1 MEIKKNDF
9 LSFIVA
15 SALNIGLILIL
26 PSLQPEDVGDKKL
39 KVGLVALEK
48 EKTYS
53 KANNKT
59 LPAKEK
65 TEKKEIVKTTTDKV
79 VENKAEVKKEKNLS
93 LVELSKSIQAPS
105 FEIISTQKEKTFKK
119 NNQLENAAMS
129 YKKELKY
136 EREDSPGLEKEK
148 SVFSDSKIID
158 KIMSNTE
165 DENLTL
171 NSDKNLSFE
180 NIKVDKGR
188 VEGLPSGY
196 KLGLED
202 GDIIARWDS
211 SNKEPVYP
219 EKAELRG
226 LQGTVKVRLDVNEKG
241 EVLSLTI
248 VKGSGVPEIN
258 KAIENIGRTWKIYL
272 SKRGLRIKGK
282 VILDY
287 TFKLKGV

>member
-59 LPAKEK
+59 LPAREK

-165 DENLTL
+165 AENLTL

-258 KAIENIGRTWKIYL
+258 RAIENIGRTWKIYL

>member
-59 LPAKEK
+59 LPAREK

-258 KAIENIGRTWKIYL
+258 RAIENIGRTWKIYL

>member
-1 MEIKKNDF
+1 MGIKKND
-9 LSFIVA
+9 LISFVIA
-15 SALNIGLILIL
+15 SALNIALIIL
-26 PSLQPEDVGDKKL
+26 LPNFKTEDVGNKKL

-53 KANNKT
+53 RENNKT
-59 LPAKEK
+59 LPAKK
-65 TEKKEIVKTTTDKV
+65 KAEKKETLNTTTDKV
-79 VENKAEVKKEKNLS
+79 VEKKVEVKKEKNLD
-93 LVELSKSIQAPS
+93 LIELSKSIKAPS
-105 FEIISTQKEKTFKK
+105 FEVMTVSREKTLKK
-119 NNQLENAAMS
+119 NSQLEDAAMS

-136 EREDSPGLEKEK
+136 EREDKLGLEKEK

-158 KIMSNTE
+158 KIMSNKE
-165 DENLTL
+165 DENLTI
-171 NSDKNLSFE
+171 NSDKTLSFE
-180 NIKVDKGR
+180 NIEVDKGR

-226 LQGTVKVRLDVNEKG
+226 LQGTVKVKLDVNERG

-248 VKGSGVPEIN
+248 IKGSGVPEIN

-272 SKRGLRIKGK
+272 SKHGLRIKGK

-287 TFKLKGV
+287 SFRLKGV